1 MTNSAA
7 SAPTAASANLRFVFS
22 RTRAVIDFLEE
33 LVVLSHLRVVR
44 VEFERLLVRLAR
56 LFELALVLVG
66 NREIVE
72 RGGVG
77 RVDFTR
83 FFQAVVRLEPKA
95 ALAPV
100 DYDLS
105 LCFPFASLVVDR

>member
-1 MTNSAA
+1 MMNNAA
-7 SAPTAASANLRFVFS
+7 SAPPTASANLRFVFS

-44 VEFERLLVRLAR
+44 VEFERLLVRFAR

-72 RGGVG
+72 AGGVG
-77 RVDFTR
+77 RVDFHG
-83 FFQAVVRLEPKA
+83 FFPAVDSFAPEA
-95 ALAPV
+95 ALRDV
-100 DYDLS
+100 DAELH
-105 LCFPFASLVVDR
+105 L